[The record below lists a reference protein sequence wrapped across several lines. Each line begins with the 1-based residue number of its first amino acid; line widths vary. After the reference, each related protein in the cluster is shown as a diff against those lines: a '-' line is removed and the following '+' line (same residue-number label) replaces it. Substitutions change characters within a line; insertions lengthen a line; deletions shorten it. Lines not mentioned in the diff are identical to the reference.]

1 MKRTLM
7 IGVAAGALLAG
18 VNLAAAQYGAS
29 GGASIEQKGSAKAQ
43 SGETKAKG
51 GTEMKA
57 QGGAELKGGK
67 AKAQSGGELKA
78 QGGAEMKGGKAKA
91 QGGGELKAQ
100 GGAELKGGK
109 AKAQSGAE
117 MKGDKELKGGKARA
131 QAGGEMK
138 AQEPKKGEKAKAG
151 TSAQGET
158 KAGGSAT
165 TGQGSAGGG
174 AKASLTTEQKTKIRE
189 TVFKSGPRVTNVNFS
204 LSVGT
209 VVPRTVR
216 FATLPPILVEIYPQ
230 WRGYE
235 YFIVEEEII
244 IVEPRTLKI
253 VAIIRV

>member
-18 VNLAAAQYGAS
+18 VNLAAAQYGAA
-29 GGASIEQKGSAKAQ
+29 GGASMEQKGSLKAQ

-51 GTEMKA
+51 GAEMKA
-57 QGGAELKGGK
+57 QGGAEMKG
-67 AKAQSGGELKA
+67 QGGAELKA

-91 QGGGELKAQ
+91 QTGGEMKAQ
-100 GGAELKGGK
+100 GGAEMKGGK
-109 AKAQSGAE
+109 SKAQS
-117 MKGDKELKGGKARA
+117 
-131 QAGGEMK
+131 
-138 AQEPKKGEKAKAG
+138 
-151 TSAQGET
+151 
-158 KAGGSAT
+158 
-165 TGQGSAGGG
+165 G

-204 LSVGT
+204 LSIGT

-253 VAIIRV
+253 VAVIRV

>member
-57 QGGAELKGGK
+57 QGGAEL
-67 AKAQSGGELKA
+67 
-78 QGGAEMKGGKAKA
+78 KGGKAKA